1 MSQWNRPYVFTR
13 SSNIYTFSR
22 NPLPQK
28 NNYSHIYMPWT
39 EEVVHDL
46 LFKVKSEISESGSCV
61 IPFMDCE
68 LNRIGLT
75 NEELIQFEKQLSFGV
90 ETHLVMSN
98 MDSIHILKV
107 RSVLTSKELKKNK
120 KISKLSIFEDKDQFQ
135 FWIEVDDLFVYRV
148 NHSGTA
154 ELVESDL
161 EALVNDEQNQNFFV
175 PIQQL
180 NIYDSHKSDDL
191 RAQALKWTE
200 LNRNLTY
207 DYFIRSCELEENIY
221 QDTWKDLSR
230 RTQYC
235 LIMTEQ
241 LRHKGILY
249 KDQEKLNFFKD
260 SFESYLSALIN
271 ELNEVYIGPLNKVYH
286 GYESLQD
293 VWKGLQEGLVHPE
306 LRTIMTHLFEH
317 SDNQIATLETFLIY
331 MNNAKTCL
339 FSMKHKY
346 EKKIGKEEYLLMEN
360 FLTRQENLI
369 ELFLCKKLDKKLE
382 STIEVKNWLQYIMDS
397 KESLSLTEIKD
408 CTLKLSHLLT
418 IMTSASYK
426 DNLFFQLTEQKT
438 LRGVVRKSFE
448 EEVRDLNKLYL
459 KKVA

>member
-1 MSQWNRPYVFTR
+1 
-13 SSNIYTFSR
+13 
-22 NPLPQK
+22 
-28 NNYSHIYMPWT
+28 MPWT

-207 DYFIRSCELEENIY
+207 DYFIRS
-221 QDTWKDLSR
+221 
-230 RTQYC
+230 
-235 LIMTEQ
+235 
-241 LRHKGILY
+241 
-249 KDQEKLNFFKD
+249 
-260 SFESYLSALIN
+260 
-271 ELNEVYIGPLNKVYH
+271 
-286 GYESLQD
+286 
-293 VWKGLQEGLVHPE
+293 
-306 LRTIMTHLFEH
+306 
-317 SDNQIATLETFLIY
+317 
-331 MNNAKTCL
+331 
-339 FSMKHKY
+339 
-346 EKKIGKEEYLLMEN
+346 
-360 FLTRQENLI
+360 
-369 ELFLCKKLDKKLE
+369 
-382 STIEVKNWLQYIMDS
+382 
-397 KESLSLTEIKD
+397 
-408 CTLKLSHLLT
+408 
-418 IMTSASYK
+418 
-426 DNLFFQLTEQKT
+426 
-438 LRGVVRKSFE
+438 
-448 EEVRDLNKLYL
+448 
-459 KKVA
+459 